1 MAESPKLHF
10 RQVYEAELQRPTQLA
25 SRSSSL
31 SSLDMIPYYL
41 PPEENKSPF
50 PVVFTVLCT
59 FFLGVSAV
67 VLGVIELREDRSML
81 ATALL
86 ALGLGIVV
94 AGCCCLCSLCHTEK
108 QEEELEL
115 AQHPGA
121 RQSTF

>member
-10 RQVYEAELQRPTQLA
+10 RQVYEAEMQKPGQLV

-41 PPEENKSPF
+41 PPEETKSPF
-50 PVVFTVLCT
+50 PAVFAVICT
-59 FFLGVSAV
+59 FFLGVSATILGLIQLKEDHSTLATV
-67 VLGVIELREDRSML
+67 LLVIGLGVLV
-81 ATALL
+81 T
-86 ALGLGIVV
+86 
-94 AGCCCLCSLCHTEK
+94 GCCCLCSLCKGEK

-115 AQHPGA
+115 AQHSSA